1 MNSTSD
7 YYNYFLLLIPSFKVE
22 ANKIAVQ
29 LQHQSLEA
37 RSTLGALNAI
47 KEENS
52 YLRSEL
58 DAYRSSASSEKG
70 SYRDMILA
78 QELTLALRRL
88 SDKLDL
94 TEKELVQKSE
104 ELALVEGE
112 RDASKNAEENA
123 VEAVVQLRLELDAC
137 RSEERDLMNRVK
149 RSEEQ
154 RRMADLV
161 VDEYAALVRSLEGRP
176 SIRSS
181 SSSSRRNT
189 TEDSP
194 QNALTSL
201 MYARQGLNK
210 LLQDSNSDTE
220 KLHSEISRLHDALDV
235 ANMSLA
241 AERKAAS
248 DDRRKLAQAQY
259 ELNQLKL
266 DDNVAAKMVSRYM
279 YGLLT

>member
-1 MNSTSD
+1 M
-7 YYNYFLLLIPSFKVE
+7 
-22 ANKIAVQ
+22 
-29 LQHQSLEA
+29 EA

-52 YLRSEL
+52 YLRNEL

-70 SYRDMILA
+70 SYRDTILA

-104 ELALVEGE
+104 DLALVEGE

-149 RSEEQ
+149 QSEEQ

-194 QNALTSL
+194 KNALTSL